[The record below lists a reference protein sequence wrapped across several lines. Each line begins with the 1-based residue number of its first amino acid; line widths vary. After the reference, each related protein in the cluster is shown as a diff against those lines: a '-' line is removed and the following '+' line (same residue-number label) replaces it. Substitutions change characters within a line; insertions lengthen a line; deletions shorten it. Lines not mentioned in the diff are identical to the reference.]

1 MRMFVNQEIVII
13 ETKKE
18 HVKKKTLI
26 VGDSIEKHIDSWCLN
41 KRMRSTVSVRSI
53 PGATSKDTI
62 HHVKG
67 CLKDR

>member
-26 VGDSIEKHIDSWCLN
+26 VGDSIEKHIDGWCLN
-41 KRMRSTVSVRSI
+41 KRMRSTVLSDQFPARHQKI
-53 PGATSKDTI
+53 RFTM
-62 HHVKG
+62 
-67 CLKDR
+67 

>member
-26 VGDSIEKHIDSWCLN
+26 VGDSIEKHIDGWCLN
-41 KRMRSTVSVRSI
+41 KRMRPTVSVRSI
-53 PGATSKDTI
+53 PGRHQKIRFTM
-62 HHVKG
+62 
-67 CLKDR
+67 